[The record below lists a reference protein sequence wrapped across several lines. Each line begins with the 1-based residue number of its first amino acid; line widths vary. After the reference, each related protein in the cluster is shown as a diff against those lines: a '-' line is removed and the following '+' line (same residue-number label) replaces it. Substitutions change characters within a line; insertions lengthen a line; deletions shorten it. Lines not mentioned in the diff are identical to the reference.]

1 MSVER
6 PLIVWPP
13 PVTLCLQEKLKRE
26 FRQGNAQ
33 GEDAV
38 SDDED
43 LFGEADQLG
52 DAGKA
57 IKKALR
63 RNRRRRGGD
72 DDDDSDG
79 NSNPYASSE
88 EESSEEDEPVPDP
101 AASSQPQTD
110 ANGQATI
117 LLPDG
122 TRIAAPPVRPIAS
135 RQPTQQQQQQPS
147 SSTVSRHP
155 SPGPPSVGA
164 QILAQRA
171 TSPHRPNRSRSASRD
186 RGRTASPGPTASGAH
201 SREASPAPGASGS
214 GANKRKST
222 PEASGASAA
231 AGGADDNKRARVDGQ
246 QPGQQQQQPAQRK
259 LSGPSERVIVE
270 YIRKFSPDIPQ
281 LIKHFKRVR
290 CLLFLAVDTGFPCK
304 ADNLRRTLLAESQ
317 EPDCRADGGQQ
328 GGPDRDDEEGG
339 DAEWRPD
346 RA

>member
-1 MSVER
+1 MLLR
-6 PLIVWPP
+6 PSL
-13 PVTLCLQEKLKRE
+13 LHQEKLKRE

-43 LFGEADQLG
+43 LFGEADQL
-52 DAGKA
+52 DASGKA

-63 RNRRRRGGD
+63 RNRRRRGGG

-88 EESSEEDEPVPDP
+88 DESSEEDEPVPDP
-101 AASSQPQTD
+101 ASSQAQTD

-122 TRIAAPPVRPIAS
+122 TRIAAPPVRAIAS
-135 RQPTQQQQQQPS
+135 HQPTQQQQQQPS
-147 SSTVSRHP
+147 SSMASRHP

-171 TSPHRPNRSRSASRD
+171 TSPNRPNRSRSASRD
-186 RGRTASPGPTASGAH
+186 RGRTSSPGPASGAP
-201 SREASPAPGASGS
+201 SREASPAPGNSASS
-214 GANKRKST
+214 GVNKRKST
-222 PEASGASAA
+222 PELSGASAA
-231 AGGADDNKRARVDGQ
+231 AGGGEDNKRARVDGQ
-246 QPGQQQQQPAQRK
+246 QQQQPQQPQPAQRK
-259 LSGPSERVIVE
+259 LNGPSERVIVE

-290 CLLFLAVDTGFPCK
+290 PLAGRTR
-304 ADNLRRTLLAESQ
+304 LRGSRS
-317 EPDCRADGGQQ
+317 
-328 GGPDRDDEEGG
+328 
-339 DAEWRPD
+339 
-346 RA
+346 

>member
-1 MSVER
+1 LRQLTLR
-6 PLIVWPP
+6 PP
-13 PVTLCLQEKLKRE
+13 LCPRALQEKLKRE

-43 LFGEADQLG
+43 LFGEADQL
-52 DAGKA
+52 DASGKA

-88 EESSEEDEPVPDP
+88 DESSEEDEPVPDP
-101 AASSQPQTD
+101 ASSQAQTD

-135 RQPTQQQQQQPS
+135 RQPTQQQQPS
-147 SSTVSRHP
+147 SSSASRHP

-186 RGRTASPGPTASGAH
+186 RGRTTSPGPTSGAP
-201 SREASPAPGASGS
+201 SREASPAPGSSSSS

-222 PEASGASAA
+222 PELSSASAA
-231 AGGADDNKRARVDGQ
+231 AGGGDENKRARVDGQ
-246 QPGQQQQQPAQRK
+246 QQQQQQQPPAQRK

-290 CLLFLAVDTGFPCK
+290 LAPRPGPLS
-304 ADNLRRTLLAESQ
+304 LR
-317 EPDCRADGGQQ
+317 
-328 GGPDRDDEEGG
+328 
-339 DAEWRPD
+339 
-346 RA
+346 